1 MRDLTDQEL
10 NRALAEAKLAET
22 KAKKLMKDAQRE
34 FLRRHGKVV
43 GTEVDMGGIAV
54 SLQVNHRFNADLAQ
68 QVLTPEELEQ
78 ISVSKPD
85 SKRAAEV
92 LDPERFEL
100 CMKKSDPKFGIGLG
114 FN

>member
-68 QVLTPEELEQ
+68 QVLTPK
-78 ISVSKPD
+78 SWSRSACP
-85 SKRAAEV
+85 SRTAS
-92 LDPERFEL
+92 ERL
-100 CMKKSDPKFGIGLG
+100 RCWTPSGSSSA
-114 FN
+114 